1 MYILNK
7 IFPFDRS
14 RVFAIKIKSIYSQ
27 TSKRYCVK
35 YVQGQSPE
43 PRVREYFYYIDH
55 QGMLFLDDTRMRNF
69 TSCFKDKK
77 FLAFFFKRLKKN
89 DTGRYVEHFPY
100 VSLCGPERNFIR
112 CDDLPIVFTKV
123 LKMYNSATKKTED
136 CFGYAH
142 AEELLM
148 VPFQPDKIYMDIQS
162 GRIYHPAPERAGGI
176 GLVRSQ
182 IAIEFSPLFNF
193 EEGEENGPTHIF
205 WENRKYTL
213 DCNWYKDKVP
223 QAVR

>member
-1 MYILNK
+1 MSNEIIYYLCWFISHGSHIIL
-7 IFPFDRS
+7 
-14 RVFAIKIKSIYSQ
+14 
-27 TSKRYCVK
+27 
-35 YVQGQSPE
+35 
-43 PRVREYFYYIDH
+43 
-55 QGMLFLDDTRMRNF
+55 
-69 TSCFKDKK
+69 DKK

-148 VPFQPDKIYMDIQS
+148 VYLIL
-162 GRIYHPAPERAGGI
+162 
-176 GLVRSQ
+176 LV
-182 IAIEFSPLFNF
+182 I
-193 EEGEENGPTHIF
+193 
-205 WENRKYTL
+205 K
-213 DCNWYKDKVP
+213 
-223 QAVR
+223 